1 MRVHLPVITK
11 RNVDG
16 RPHNWNKRKQK
27 KKIFCYCRVYATTKD
42 GENENNE
49 FWKKKKKNN
58 NLGTALHLPRAPQ
71 TVWLVSSS

>member
-27 KKIFCYCRVYATTKD
+27 KKFSAIAVFMLQQKTVKMRIMSFGKR
-42 GENENNE
+42 
-49 FWKKKKKNN
+49 KKEN